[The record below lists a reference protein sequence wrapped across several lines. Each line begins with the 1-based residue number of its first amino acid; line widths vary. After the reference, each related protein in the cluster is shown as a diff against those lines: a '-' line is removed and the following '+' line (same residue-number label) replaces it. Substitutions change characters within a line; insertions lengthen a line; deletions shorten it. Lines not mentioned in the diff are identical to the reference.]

1 MSRRWLEGGSEF
13 EEKIGYA
20 RAVIDGDFVFVSGT
34 TGYDYGTM
42 RIEPDVVAQAEQC
55 MRNIGEALQ
64 AAGSGFDDV
73 VRVRYIFPERSDFE
87 PCWPI
92 FRRYLGRARPAAT
105 MMVAG
110 LLNEAMR
117 LEVEVTARLKRSD
130 AANSDAE

>member
-1 MSRRWLEGGSEF
+1 MSRCWVDGASEF

-34 TGYDYGTM
+34 TGYDYATM
-42 RIEPDVVAQAEQC
+42 RIESDVLAQAEQC
-55 MRNIGEALQ
+55 MRNIDEALQ

-105 MMVAG
+105 MLVAG
-110 LLNEAMR
+110 LLDEAMR
-117 LEVEVTARLKRSD
+117 LEVEVTARIASAD
-130 AANSDAE
+130 ARGGAV